1 MALPQT
7 FLTPAKAGAALQ
19 ATQDA
24 MKKLGKSY
32 DVHTYD
38 GAGHGFMFA
47 QAGANGANLKAA
59 QDSWP
64 IVVKFFGEKLR

>member
-1 MALPQT
+1 MY
-7 FLTPAKAGAALQ
+7 AGNDARIG
-19 ATQDA
+19 ATVPVTEAA

-32 DVHTYD
+32 DVHSFE

-47 QAGANGANLKAA
+47 QAGANGANLKAT

-64 IVVKFFGEKLR
+64 LVLQFFATNLK